1 MLKPFISVFKEEFES
16 FLKFK
21 RSIGYKYLSEETIL
35 HDFDKTIMD
44 FGITEK
50 IVSKEIVMAF
60 TELKPHQTTK
70 THLIKVTVLREFA
83 KYLRSLDI
91 DAYIYPNTYKMK
103 KHSEYVP
110 HIYTENELKRFFK
123 VADNLGFRMQQPYR
137 HLVVPAVFR
146 LLFCCGLRLNEA
158 LQLKVSDVDFET
170 GIIKVS
176 NGKLSKDRL
185 VPMSADLIIYFNQY
199 LQKMNFKENKFEFL
213 FPKRDCKPYTK
224 TLSWTFRQI
233 LEKADIP
240 HQGMLDILE
249 DYIDALAK
257 YNLNSGLVMANSMF
271 VVDDE
276 KQRSKMTEEFY
287 INYKRDIDMYSQK
300 IQNFIDNGC
309 DSKAVIER
317 WINKVKSLQAKKAIY
332 ENVLKRQLDDL
343 DNDFA
348 LLKMQSNELAVRKN
362 DNQMKI
368 AA

>member
-1 MLKPFISVFKEEFES
+1 MLKPFISVLNEEFES

-103 KHSEYVP
+103 NHSEYVP
-110 HIYTENELKRFFK
+110 HIYTENELNRFFK

-199 LQKMNFKENKFEFL
+199 LQKMNFEENKFEFL

-224 TLSWTFRQI
+224 TLNWTFRQI

-240 HQGMLDILE
+240 HQGRQKGPRIHDFRHTFAVYSLKNAIKQGVDITSHLQVLSTYLGHSSVTGTYMYLHLTADMFPHITE
-249 DYIDALAK
+249 KIEK
-257 YNLNSGLVMANSMF
+257 EFGGLIPEVCYTN
-271 VVDDE
+271 E
-276 KQRSKMTEEFY
+276 
-287 INYKRDIDMYSQK
+287 NY
-300 IQNFIDNGC
+300 
-309 DSKAVIER
+309 
-317 WINKVKSLQAKKAIY
+317 
-332 ENVLKRQLDDL
+332 
-343 DNDFA
+343 
-348 LLKMQSNELAVRKN
+348 
-362 DNQMKI
+362 
-368 AA
+368 

>member
-1 MLKPFISVFKEEFES
+1 MPSDFTSRNNKREDAKFLYRELVKETLQS
-16 FLKFK
+16 
-21 RSIGYKYLSEETIL
+21 RSNEYTKLANII
-35 HDFDKTIMD
+35 FDK
-44 FGITEK
+44 EN
-50 IVSKEIVMAF
+50 EIVTYENVVYDA
-60 TELKPHQTTK
+60 
-70 THLIKVTVLREFA
+70 
-83 KYLRSLDI
+83 DI
-91 DAYIYPNTYKMK
+91 DVIKYCEQAVELYYKFCDCYNTAQVDSVIQDMI
-103 KHSEYVP
+103 S
-110 HIYTENELKRFFK
+110 
-123 VADNLGFRMQQPYR
+123 RMQANKISI
-137 HLVVPAVFR
+137 HGNL
-146 LLFCCGLRLNEA
+146 
-158 LQLKVSDVDFET
+158 
-170 GIIKVS
+170 
-176 NGKLSKDRL
+176 
-185 VPMSADLIIYFNQY
+185 YFIPNQY
-199 LQKMNFKENKFEFL
+199 LQ
-213 FPKRDCKPYTK
+213 
-224 TLSWTFRQI
+224 
-233 LEKADIP
+233 
-240 HQGMLDILE
+240 MLDILE

-271 VVDDE
+271 FVDDE